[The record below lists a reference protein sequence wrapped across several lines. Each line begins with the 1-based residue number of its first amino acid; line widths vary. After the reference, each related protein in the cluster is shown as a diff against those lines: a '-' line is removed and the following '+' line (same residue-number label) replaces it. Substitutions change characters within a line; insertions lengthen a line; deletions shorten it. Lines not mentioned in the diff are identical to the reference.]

1 MSTLTLFTLAAVVV
15 TAVVVAWGFSRVA
28 QRVAQERYYI
38 LSLNEDERRKYF
50 RQKWELR
57 EKRRRASMIAML
69 AVILAAIGL
78 FLGIWAFN
86 LSL

>member
-1 MSTLTLFTLAAVVV
+1 MSTLTLFTVAAVVV
-15 TAVVVAWGFSRVA
+15 TAVVVGWDFSRGA
-28 QRVAQERYYI
+28 QRGAQEQYYI

-50 RQKWELR
+50 GQKWELG
-57 EKRRRASMIAML
+57 ETRRRTFTIAMV

-78 FLGIWAFN
+78 FLGTWAFN